1 MQELNSCI
9 RILDDWSVDVD
20 KLREAELR
28 LGEHEDNLRNL
39 EAEQSDLKDRIEVR
53 SHRFASPPLHRSL
66 SHRVQLLER
75 RISNGREEL
84 TRMKDKME
92 RKREAAKGRKRDLEL
107 QHATSIEEKRHLDD
121 EAFKKNLEA
130 QAVEQHV
137 SCTRGAEPLYS
148 SSLTLCRLQ
157 IREMYTSLNTELDK
171 GEKAFKR
178 IKEQIS
184 TSSASRP
191 LALGADP
198 GGLQLSI
205 LYG

>member
-53 SHRFASPPLHRSL
+53 SYRFASPPLHRSL
-66 SHRVQLLER
+66 SHCLQLLER

-137 SCTRGAEPLYS
+137 SHARAAKPLYGS
-148 SSLTLCRLQ
+148 FIDPL
-157 IREMYTSLNTELDK
+157 
-171 GEKAFKR
+171 
-178 IKEQIS
+178 
-184 TSSASRP
+184 P
-191 LALGADP
+191 LADPRDVYLSEHRARQGREGVQAHQGADQCVFCLAP
-198 GGLQLSI
+198 AYAQ
-205 LYG
+205 Y